1 MPEIVYALL
10 LALVLDWMLGDPVWL
25 PHPIVWFGRVI
36 AFCEHRLNKGHHCML
51 KGAVVAVILIVA
63 VYLLVWLLPR
73 WLDFIWIF
81 FCLAGTTLIRE
92 VKAVFLAVDRS
103 LDEGRAQVARI
114 VGRDTSELS
123 AQEVRT
129 AALETLAE
137 NLSDGVIAPLF
148 WLALLGVPGMMAY
161 KMVNTLDSMIGYR
174 TERYRDFGC
183 WAAHI
188 DDVAN
193 YIPARLTALLMVLV
207 SGRWSLLGFVWR
219 YGRQHASPNS
229 GYPEAALAGIL
240 DCRFGGPH
248 YYFGELFDKPYIGN
262 NERKLTTADMKKS
275 IQVNRMTEILMVGL
289 VVLMSLVMGGC
300 TSKKSQP
307 TADDDSSLSPL
318 TSHLSVKYATGFTVR
333 DSADV
338 RLVDIGEKD
347 HFALV
352 RSDEATVPE
361 GYTKVR
367 VPIQRTICMT
377 ALQLSNFTIL
387 DAHDVVKGLT
397 GTKNLFNKDIQERV
411 KDGRIVKIG
420 MEGNFD
426 TEMVLAANPD
436 VIFVSPFKRGGYDAI
451 KETGITLVPHLGY
464 KELDPLGQAEW
475 IKFVGMFIGKEKE
488 ACEVFD
494 GIEKRYNDLK
504 QKVHSTLHT
513 LHSTLKIPTVFSGE
527 MHGGTWHAVG
537 GKNYLAQ
544 IFHDAG
550 ANYVINDEETAG
562 ENLEFEKMYE
572 LAANADFWRILNS
585 HPGEFS
591 YDALKASEPRNEL
604 FKSFK
609 ERKVIYCNMKQTP
622 YYEISPV
629 EPDLLLKDFV
639 AIFHPEL
646 VEKNYQPTF
655 YHLLK

>member
-10 LALVLDWMLGDPVWL
+10 LALVLDWMLGDPVWM
-25 PHPIVWFGRVI
+25 PHPIVWFGRLI
-36 AFCEHRLNKGHHCML
+36 AFCEHRLNKGRHRML
-51 KGAVVAVILIVA
+51 KGAVVAVMLIVA

-207 SGRWSLLGFVWR
+207 SGRWSLLGFVWH

-318 TSHLSVKYATGFTVR
+318 TYHLSVKYATGFTVR

-488 ACEVFD
+488 ACEIFA
-494 GIEKRYNDLK
+494 GIEQRYNDLK
-504 QKVHSTLHT
+504 
-513 LHSTLKIPTVFSGE
+513 LKIQNSNFKKLPTVFSGE

-544 IFHDAG
+544 IFRDAG
-550 ANYVINDEETAG
+550 AYYVIQDEETAG

-646 VEKNYQPTF
+646 VEKDYQPTF